1 VKKKQGS
8 NLMNSLII
16 LSIVLIVSLI
26 FNVVM
31 FWYSR
36 QITVK
41 LAFIYDNIGDVSEII
56 ANYRV
61 HLKTV
66 YSMEMFYG
74 DETLQYLMD
83 HTRSISTLLEE
94 FEDKEF
100 FLEEFESVEK
110 EALDQQEEEIN
121 AQTQIQEENVFYA
134 GSRRRNS

>member
-1 VKKKQGS
+1 
-8 NLMNSLII
+8 
-16 LSIVLIVSLI
+16 
-26 FNVVM
+26 M